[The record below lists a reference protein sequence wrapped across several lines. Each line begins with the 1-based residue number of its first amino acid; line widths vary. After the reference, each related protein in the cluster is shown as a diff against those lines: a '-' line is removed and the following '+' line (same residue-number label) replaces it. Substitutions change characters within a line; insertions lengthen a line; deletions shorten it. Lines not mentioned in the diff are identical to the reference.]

1 MIRAIGLCVMV
12 VALVPHLRADEKTDE
27 WKGLKGT
34 WKVEKAVFMG
44 NDSTE
49 AFGTAV
55 LTMEEGKYVVA
66 FAGQEDKGTIKLDA
80 SKNPKFLML
89 TGVASFRRLPGGA
102 QLGGSVCYVAEVTSG
117 RVVAYGMPWSKQRST
132 STQPVAAS
140 FLLLDGYQFRNVAIR
155 DDK

>member
-80 SKNPKFLML
+80 SKNPKQMMIESTEGTNKGKTFPSIYELSGDTL
-89 TGVASFRRLPGGA
+89 KI
-102 QLGGSVCYVAEVTSG
+102 CYALEG
-117 RVVAYGMPWSKQRST
+117 KDPPKAFESKAD
-132 STQPVAAS
+132 TQTL
-140 FLLLDGYQFRNVAIR
+140 FITYKR
-155 DDK
+155 DKK